1 MAQSTEILPNGLQL
15 LQDDRFF
22 KLGQDSVL
30 LSAFAKPR
38 RNAKLLDLGCGTG
51 ALALLVWRPD
61 LKITGL
67 ELQDGPLDLF
77 RQSIAANNLENVTAL
92 QGDLRQMRT
101 LLPHGSMDYVICNPP
116 YFDRNAG
123 ANAPTAEK
131 RTARQDATCSVE
143 ELAVAA
149 SFVLHT
155 GGKAAFVF
163 RPERLWVLL
172 EALSRVRLVP
182 KRMRFVHQSVQTAP
196 SVVMVE
202 CRKGGSAEGLVSG
215 LEEETYDVDDVM
227 FLISDKVPEVENKLR
242 SNLSEEGI
250 EKKKIFF
257 QLFDL
262 LSNLLPETEVKF
274 VDGKKIIVWIN
285 YVCCD
290 GCQQNGFM
298 ISPAAVGAGICLK
311 HFMDQIY

>member
-1 MAQSTEILPNGLQL
+1 MFAHKNSVPAPGLAAAGPEQSAAAAAPASSNALAASEAPAATPLEPM
-15 LQDDRFF
+15 
-22 KLGQDSVL
+22 
-30 LSAFAKPR
+30 SAFFAARVSGYDAHMLEDVQGCREGYARMAELVDMHAKSVSASPLR
-38 RNAKLLDLGCGTG
+38 LLDLGCGTG

-61 LKITGL
+61 LTITGL

-77 RQSIAANNLENVTAL
+77 RQSIAANELENVTAL

-182 KRMRFVHQSVQTAP
+182 KRMRFVHQSVQAAP

-202 CRKGGSAEGLVSG
+202 CRKGGSAEGLVV
-215 LEEETYDVDDVM
+215 EPP
-227 FLISDKVPEVENKLR
+227 LIVESDEYFR
-242 SNLSEEGI
+242 IYGI
-250 EKKKIFF
+250 E
-257 QLFDL
+257 
-262 LSNLLPETEVKF
+262 
-274 VDGKKIIVWIN
+274 
-285 YVCCD
+285 
-290 GCQQNGFM
+290 
-298 ISPAAVGAGICLK
+298 
-311 HFMDQIY
+311 H

>member
-77 RQSIAANNLENVTAL
+77 RQSITANELENVTAL

-163 RPERLWVLL
+163 RGCCSRRSRACGSCRKECGSCTRACRRRQASSWSSAEKAAVRKDLL
-172 EALSRVRLVP
+172 LSRR
-182 KRMRFVHQSVQTAP
+182 
-196 SVVMVE
+196 
-202 CRKGGSAEGLVSG
+202 
-215 LEEETYDVDDVM
+215 
-227 FLISDKVPEVENKLR
+227 
-242 SNLSEEGI
+242 
-250 EKKKIFF
+250 
-257 QLFDL
+257 
-262 LSNLLPETEVKF
+262 
-274 VDGKKIIVWIN
+274 
-285 YVCCD
+285 
-290 GCQQNGFM
+290 
-298 ISPAAVGAGICLK
+298 
-311 HFMDQIY
+311 

>member
-1 MAQSTEILPNGLQL
+1 MAA
-15 LQDDRFF
+15 R
-22 KLGQDSVL
+22 
-30 LSAFAKPR
+30 
-38 RNAKLLDLGCGTG
+38 
-51 ALALLVWRPD
+51 

-67 ELQDGPLDLF
+67 ELGRPARPVPAVHRGKRAGKRNRSAGRPPADAC
-77 RQSIAANNLENVTAL
+77 AAAA
-92 QGDLRQMRT
+92 RR
-101 LLPHGSMDYVICNPP
+101 MDYVICNPP

-182 KRMRFVHQSVQTAP
+182 KRMRFVHQSVQAAP

-202 CRKGGSAEGLVSG
+202 CRKGGSAEGLVV
-215 LEEETYDVDDVM
+215 EPP
-227 FLISDKVPEVENKLR
+227 LIVESDEYFR
-242 SNLSEEGI
+242 IYGI
-250 EKKKIFF
+250 E
-257 QLFDL
+257 
-262 LSNLLPETEVKF
+262 
-274 VDGKKIIVWIN
+274 
-285 YVCCD
+285 
-290 GCQQNGFM
+290 
-298 ISPAAVGAGICLK
+298 
-311 HFMDQIY
+311 H

>member
-77 RQSIAANNLENVTAL
+77 RQSITANELENVTAL

-123 ANAPTAEK
+123 A
-131 RTARQDATCSVE
+131 
-143 ELAVAA
+143 AVAA

-155 GGKAAFVF
+155 GGKAAFLF

-182 KRMRFVHQSVQTAP
+182 KRMRFVHQSVQAAP
-196 SVVMVE
+196 SVVMIE
-202 CRKGGSAEGLVSG
+202 CRKGGSAEGLVV
-215 LEEETYDVDDVM
+215 EPP
-227 FLISDKVPEVENKLR
+227 LIVESDEYFR
-242 SNLSEEGI
+242 IYGI
-250 EKKKIFF
+250 E
-257 QLFDL
+257 
-262 LSNLLPETEVKF
+262 
-274 VDGKKIIVWIN
+274 
-285 YVCCD
+285 
-290 GCQQNGFM
+290 
-298 ISPAAVGAGICLK
+298 
-311 HFMDQIY
+311 H

>member
-77 RQSIAANNLENVTAL
+77 RQSIAANELENVIAL

-116 YFDRNAG
+116 YLPQRRRECADRRKAHRKAG
-123 ANAPTAEK
+123 
-131 RTARQDATCSVE
+131 RHLLGRG
-143 ELAVAA
+143 
-149 SFVLHT
+149 T
-155 GGKAAFVF
+155 GGCGLVRAAY
-163 RPERLWVLL
+163 RRQ
-172 EALSRVRLVP
+172 SRVRIPTGTAVGAARSALARAARAEKTAVRAPERAGRTERCYGRVP
-182 KRMRFVHQSVQTAP
+182 KRRQRGRTC
-196 SVVMVE
+196 
-202 CRKGGSAEGLVSG
+202 CRAA
-215 LEEETYDVDDVM
+215 
-227 FLISDKVPEVENKLR
+227 
-242 SNLSEEGI
+242 
-250 EKKKIFF
+250 
-257 QLFDL
+257 FDR
-262 LSNLLPETEVKF
+262 
-274 VDGKKIIVWIN
+274 GKR
-285 YVCCD
+285 
-290 GCQQNGFM
+290 
-298 ISPAAVGAGICLK
+298 
-311 HFMDQIY
+311 

>member
-77 RQSIAANNLENVTAL
+77 RQSIAANELENVTAL

-131 RTARQDATCSVE
+131 RPARQDATCSVE
-143 ELAVAA
+143 ELAVAG
-149 SFVLHT
+149 SFGLHT
-155 GGKAAFVF
+155 GRNGCGCCSKRFRACGSCRKECGSCTKACRHRQASSWSSAEKAAVQKD
-163 RPERLWVLL
+163 LL
-172 EALSRVRLVP
+172 LSRR
-182 KRMRFVHQSVQTAP
+182 
-196 SVVMVE
+196 
-202 CRKGGSAEGLVSG
+202 
-215 LEEETYDVDDVM
+215 
-227 FLISDKVPEVENKLR
+227 
-242 SNLSEEGI
+242 
-250 EKKKIFF
+250 
-257 QLFDL
+257 
-262 LSNLLPETEVKF
+262 
-274 VDGKKIIVWIN
+274 
-285 YVCCD
+285 
-290 GCQQNGFM
+290 
-298 ISPAAVGAGICLK
+298 
-311 HFMDQIY
+311 

>member
-77 RQSIAANNLENVTAL
+77 RQSITVNELENVTAL

-131 RTARQDATCSVE
+131 RTRKAGRDLFGRGTGSCGLVRAAYRRQ
-143 ELAVAA
+143 
-149 SFVLHT
+149 
-155 GGKAAFVF
+155 
-163 RPERLWVLL
+163 
-172 EALSRVRLVP
+172 SRVRIPAGTAVGAARSAFARAARAEKNAVRAPERAGGAKRCHGRVP
-182 KRMRFVHQSVQTAP
+182 KRRQRGRT
-196 SVVMVE
+196 
-202 CRKGGSAEGLVSG
+202 
-215 LEEETYDVDDVM
+215 
-227 FLISDKVPEVENKLR
+227 
-242 SNLSEEGI
+242 
-250 EKKKIFF
+250 
-257 QLFDL
+257 
-262 LSNLLPETEVKF
+262 
-274 VDGKKIIVWIN
+274 
-285 YVCCD
+285 CC
-290 GCQQNGFM
+290 
-298 ISPAAVGAGICLK
+298 
-311 HFMDQIY
+311 